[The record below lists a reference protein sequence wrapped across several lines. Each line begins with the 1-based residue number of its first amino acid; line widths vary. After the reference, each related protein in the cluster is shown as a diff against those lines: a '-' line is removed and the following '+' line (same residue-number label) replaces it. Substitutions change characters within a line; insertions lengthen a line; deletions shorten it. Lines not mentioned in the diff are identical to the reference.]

1 MFVIESHYRVL
12 IQQAIAYPLD
22 DLLYILQLER
32 GAWGGKMSLV
42 DNAVFVC
49 AWAAS
54 WWSQTSGR
62 SRNQG
67 SHLFRLGFAQ
77 VVSLKSPQI
86 TFSSY
91 AQLLNTVAPGQKWH
105 SSPDR
110 NLCITQT
117 VGFGS
122 SSQLLQSQLR
132 ENNRNHHLL
141 KYLQRSY
148 LRDNQPKIQRDSL
161 ASYWL

>member
-1 MFVIESHYRVL
+1 MLLLTPSMASCISSNSREEHEEEKCPSLITQSSFVPELLPDEVKLPVDPEIRE
-12 IQQAIAYPLD
+12 AIF
-22 DLLYILQLER
+22 
-32 GAWGGKMSLV
+32 S
-42 DNAVFVC
+42 
-49 AWAAS
+49 
-54 WWSQTSGR
+54 
-62 SRNQG
+62 
-67 SHLFRLGFAQ
+67 GFAL
-77 VVSLKSPQI
+77 VVSFESTQI

-91 AQLLNTVAPGQKWH
+91 AQLLNTDAPGQKWH

-117 VGFGS
+117 VGFGG

-148 LRDNQPKIQRDSL
+148 LHDDNQPKIQRDSL
-161 ASYWL
+161 TSYWL

>member
-1 MFVIESHYRVL
+1 MLLLTPSMASCISSNSREEHEEEKCPSLITQSSFVPELLPDEVKLPVDPEIRE
-12 IQQAIAYPLD
+12 AIF
-22 DLLYILQLER
+22 
-32 GAWGGKMSLV
+32 S
-42 DNAVFVC
+42 
-49 AWAAS
+49 
-54 WWSQTSGR
+54 
-62 SRNQG
+62 
-67 SHLFRLGFAQ
+67 GFAQ
-77 VVSLKSPQI
+77 VVSSKSTQI

-91 AQLLNTVAPGQKWH
+91 PQLLNTVAPGQKWH

-117 VGFGS
+117 VGFGG

-148 LRDNQPKIQRDSL
+148 LHDDNQPKIQRDSL
-161 ASYWL
+161 TSYWL